1 MTLFTDAY
9 IMAVLPRS
17 TRRVFSP
24 GGQQLAVIVT
34 QDGLDL
40 SLGALVYKA
49 INAVERLVDKLG
61 AWYERRSTIHRLRAF
76 DDHMLKDI
84 GLHRVLKDVG
94 LHRRDGLA
102 MADGLITLEDIVHRQ
117 NRHVNAT
124 SVASTKHTIRGPH
137 EAAANDNELASA
149 A

>member
-9 IMAVLPRS
+9 IMALLPRS
-17 TRRVFSP
+17 TRRAVSP
-24 GGQQLAVIVT
+24 GDQQLAVRVT

-40 SLGALVYKA
+40 SLGALVYKT
-49 INAVERLVDKLG
+49 INAVEGLVDKLG
-61 AWYERRSTIHRLRAF
+61 AWHERRSTIRQLRAL

-94 LHRRDGLA
+94 LHRGELA
-102 MADGLITLEDIVHRQ
+102 MADGLVSLEDIVHRQ

-124 SVASTKHTIRGPH
+124 SVASTKPTIRGPH
-137 EAAANDNELASA
+137 AAAANDNELASA